1 MVIILMK
8 RKGQY
13 SGGNKG
19 GRKKKVGYD
28 FYRDE
33 KMGPVISP
41 PIQKKKIDLKCP
53 SCGASSPMHDKFCT
67 ICGKSLLEKSAKI
80 RGPKGRVIWAKSN
93 EKQPLQSDRGR
104 SAPPAVGRKKGRGA
118 EEVERGIK
126 CRVCG
131 AALSENEKFC
141 TACGSSRKIS
151 IQKKSCLVCGA
162 ALSENEKFCTA
173 CGSSRKI
180 SAQIK
185 SCLVC
190 GAILPENERFC
201 TLCGTQTG
209 PRHSENNVET
219 KKDTQ
224 TNTRYYEILEIEPG
238 ASRTEIKKAFKKK
251 IIEYH
256 PDKVHS
262 LGKKLREIAE
272 EETKKITEA
281 YRALMKE

>member
-151 IQKKSCLVCGA
+151 
-162 ALSENEKFCTA
+162 
-173 CGSSRKI
+173 
-180 SAQIK
+180 AQIK